1 MCYKTEPVIRTL
13 ANESPKIS
21 TPGSLVTIEEL
32 DLKSVID
39 HLMGSPLR
47 QYKGSL
53 TTPPCKEGPT
63 FLIAEEPLNI
73 GPSPFKALKKV
84 MKFNSR
90 YTQNKIGKTNL
101 LQLAAAKGVQW
112 EHGLLEPQLEECG

>member
-1 MCYKTEPVIRTL
+1 MCYQTEPLIRTL
-13 ANESPKIS
+13 AKEVCKIS
-21 TPGSLVTIEEL
+21 TPGSLVEIEEL
-32 DLKSVID
+32 NLKSVID
-39 HLMGSPLR
+39 HLMHSPLR

-73 GPSPFKALKKV
+73 GVSSFKALKKV

-90 YTQNKIGKTNL
+90 YTQNKLGETNL
-101 LQLAAAKGVQW
+101 LQLAAAKGVK
-112 EHGLLEPQLEECG
+112 

>member
-1 MCYKTEPVIRTL
+1 MCHETEPLIKTL
-13 ANESPKIS
+13 ANEVCNIS

-32 DLKSVID
+32 HLESVID
-39 HLMGSPLR
+39 HLMGTPLR

-73 GPSPFKALKKV
+73 GVSPFKALKKV

-90 YTQNKIGKTNL
+90 YTQNKLGKTNL
-101 LQLAAAKGVQW
+101 LQLAAAKGVQ
-112 EHGLLEPQLEECG
+112 